1 LNGDTPFYHRG
12 FGLLALMMTVFDSP
26 WRRCL
31 ELFSGSVAGAF
42 SGAGSSSSPM
52 APISETN
59 REF

>member
-1 LNGDTPFYHRG
+1 MNGDTPFYHRG
-12 FGLLALMMTVFDSP
+12 FGLLALMMTVLTARGGGASNSS
-26 WRRCL
+26 
-31 ELFSGSVAGAF
+31 SGSVAGAF